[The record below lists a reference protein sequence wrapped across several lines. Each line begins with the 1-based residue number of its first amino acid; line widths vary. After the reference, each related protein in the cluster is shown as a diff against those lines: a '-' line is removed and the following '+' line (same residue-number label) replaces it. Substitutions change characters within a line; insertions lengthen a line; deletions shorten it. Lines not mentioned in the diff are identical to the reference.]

1 MNKIKFFFFL
11 IAINLSYAGD
21 PATAEH
27 SGGWLDKWLTIDIGL
42 LLWTILT
49 FMVLLIIL
57 KWQAWGPLMSAL
69 DTRSK
74 QIDEALNTAKIA
86 QETADQVASD
96 NEDILNQARQESQ
109 NIVNQARES
118 GEKLKA
124 KLEQDGQDRYAE
136 MLEKAQ
142 EQIDTKK
149 NQALSEI
156 KQVVV
161 NLTIDA
167 SEKIIKRNLSSEDNK
182 KMIEKTV
189 DELNQAN

>member
-1 MNKIKFFFFL
+1 MNKIKYL
-11 IAINLSYAGD
+11 VVLSFTSFVFPG
-21 PATAEH
+21 TNG
-27 SGGWLDKWLTIDIGL
+27 GGWLDKWLTIDIGL

-74 QIDEALNTAKIA
+74 QIDEALNAAKIA